1 MVPIPDKTLTVTPS
15 GEGIHLS
22 ASSQAAK
29 IDEDFD
35 KSLLLTQVLVVSPS
49 IKVLATPTY
58 VEMPGGLTVTSV
70 DSKINQ
76 PPSAPQT
83 EAIFRIE
90 YANVDT
96 FEIPSRIVLDIKN
109 TGLIDLSLNACQV
122 SVADWARKK

>member
-1 MVPIPDKTLTVTPS
+1 
-15 GEGIHLS
+15 
-22 ASSQAAK
+22 
-29 IDEDFD
+29 
-35 KSLLLTQVLVVSPS
+35 
-49 IKVLATPTY
+49 
-58 VEMPGGLTVTSV
+58 MPGGLTVTSV